1 LQKCFINNGPV
12 SRTDAAHISGGQ
24 SVIRSKNAELTHGF
38 RVPEVIRS
46 SRMGAPSSAG
56 QGPPR
61 RGRSIGSYFATRLAV
76 PAVCLVLVWVAVAVA
91 VFVGALRHVVHP
103 SAHRALIEAVVVAG
117 AGLVVALAVIVLIW
131 AFVRQLTREAA
142 TLAATAG
149 RLADEQLPTA
159 VARLR
164 DGAREPEA
172 GTQPTTVQPT
182 TGQPA
187 RIAEFA
193 AVTAALASMQATA
206 TTAAASEARL
216 RGGFRQV
223 LTSLGRRNQSLL
235 LRQLRILD
243 TLEQQAASPAAL
255 ADLFALDHLTT
266 RMRRHAE
273 SLTVLSGAPQARP
286 RIGPVSVIDVI
297 RAAVA
302 ETEDYKRVVVRTE
315 TEEVV
320 AASAVN
326 DVIHLLAELIENAT
340 LFSPSA
346 TRVEV
351 RAERVANGFAIEVE
365 DRGLGI
371 APDQLSDLNARLASP
386 PDFDIVDADRLGL
399 FVAGLLAARHGIEV
413 SLTPSPY
420 RGTKAIVLL
429 PDELVLPGTD
439 ADGPAGAARLRSTN
453 ALSLVGVAASPA
465 LPEPRQGEADA
476 AGQPGTTFHGLP
488 RRVRPD
494 KQAQPAD
501 QDRPAAH
508 SREAAPTDAPAPDD
522 ARRLAASLQRSWHR
536 SRADDE
542 SGDDTADADAAD
554 AGAPEDVGRGGWAPD
569 NEEENRHGW

>member
-1 LQKCFINNGPV
+1 M
-12 SRTDAAHISGGQ
+12 
-24 SVIRSKNAELTHGF
+24 
-38 RVPEVIRS
+38 EV
-46 SRMGAPSSAG
+46 PSSAS

-61 RGRSIGSYFATRLAV
+61 SGRSIGSYLVARLVV
-76 PAVCLVLVWVAVAVA
+76 PAVCLVLVWAAIAAA
-91 VFVGALRHVVHP
+91 VFAGALRHVMQP
-103 SAHRALIEAVVVAG
+103 SGHRAIIEAVVVAG
-117 AGLVVALAVIVLIW
+117 SGLVVALAVIALMW
-131 AFVRQLTREAA
+131 SAARRLGREAA
-142 TLAATAG
+142 SLAAVA
-149 RLADEQLPTA
+149 RYVADDQLPKT

-164 DGAREPEA
+164 DGAGAGEA
-172 GTQPTTVQPT
+172 VTQQAAIEAR
-182 TGQPA
+182 PA
-187 RIAEFA
+187 RLAEFA
-193 AVTAALASMQATA
+193 AVITALTSMQRTA
-206 TTAAASEARL
+206 TSAAAAEARL

-235 LRQLRILD
+235 LRQLRIID

-255 ADLFALDHLTT
+255 ADLFTLDHLTT

-273 SLTVLSGAPQARP
+273 SLTVLSGAPAARP
-286 RIGPVSVIDVI
+286 RIGQVAVVDVI

-326 DVIHLLAELIENAT
+326 DMIHLLAELIENAT

-346 TRVEV
+346 TKVEV

-371 APDQLSDLNARLASP
+371 APDQLADLNARLASP
-386 PDFDIVDADRLGL
+386 PDFDLVDADRLGL
-399 FVAGLLAARHGIEV
+399 FVAGLLARRHGVEV

-429 PDELVLPGTD
+429 PDELVLPATD
-439 ADGPAGAARLRSTN
+439 AEGTPGAARLRSTN

-465 LPEPRQGEADA
+465 LPEPRQADSIEA

-494 KQAQPAD
+494 KQAQPGE
-501 QDRPAAH
+501 PAGPG
-508 SREAAPTDAPAPDD
+508 REAGPTEAPAPDD

-536 SRADDE
+536 SRADDDE
-542 SGDDTADADAAD
+542 PEG
-554 AGAPEDVGRGGWAPD
+554 AGAPDDRRLQGWAPD
-569 NEEENRHGW
+569 EEEL

>member
-1 LQKCFINNGPV
+1 M
-12 SRTDAAHISGGQ
+12 
-24 SVIRSKNAELTHGF
+24 
-38 RVPEVIRS
+38 EV
-46 SRMGAPSSAG
+46 PSSAG

-61 RGRSIGSYFATRLAV
+61 SAGRSIGSYFAARLAV
-76 PAVCLVLVWVAVAVA
+76 PAVCLVLVWAAVAGA
-91 VFVGALRHVVHP
+91 VFAGALRHVIHP
-103 SAHRALIEAVVVAG
+103 SGHRALIEAVVVAG
-117 AGLVVALAVIVLIW
+117 AGLVIAFAIIALIW
-131 AFVRQLTREAA
+131 AFARRLAREAGG
-142 TLAATAG
+142 LAATA
-149 RLADEQLPTA
+149 RHLADEQLPQA

-164 DGAREPEA
+164 DGAGAETVTKQATR
-172 GTQPTTVQPT
+172 QPQP
-182 TGQPA
+182 

-193 AVTAALASMQATA
+193 AVTAALASMQSTATA
-206 TTAAASEARL
+206 AAASEARL

-273 SLTVLSGAPQARP
+273 SLTVLSGAPAARP
-286 RIGPVSVIDVI
+286 RIGPVSVVDVI

-326 DVIHLLAELIENAT
+326 DMIHLLAELIENAT

-371 APDQLSDLNARLASP
+371 APDQLTELNARLASP

-399 FVAGLLAARHGIEV
+399 FVAGLLAARHGVEV

-429 PDELVLPGTD
+429 PDELVLAGAD
-439 ADGPAGAARLRSTN
+439 ADGPGGTARLRATN
-453 ALSLVGVAASPA
+453 ALSLVGVAASPE
-465 LPEPRQGEADA
+465 LPEPRQGEGDV
-476 AGQPGTTFHGLP
+476 GGLPGTTFHGLP

-494 KQAQPAD
+494 KQSQQPE
-501 QDRPAAH
+501 QDHQGGHA
-508 SREAAPTDAPAPDD
+508 REAAPTDAPAPDD

-536 SRADDE
+536 SRADD
-542 SGDDTADADAAD
+542 DTADDD
-554 AGAPEDVGRGGWAPD
+554 PVEAGEPDGSQRGGWAPGSGGWAPD
-569 NEEENRHGW
+569 NEEEA

>member
-1 LQKCFINNGPV
+1 MV
-12 SRTDAAHISGGQ
+12 
-24 SVIRSKNAELTHGF
+24 V
-38 RVPEVIRS
+38 
-46 SRMGAPSSAG
+46 PSSAG

-61 RGRSIGSYFATRLAV
+61 SAGRSIGSYLAARLAV
-76 PAVCLVLVWVAVAVA
+76 PAVCLVLVWAVIAGA
-91 VFVGALRHVVHP
+91 VFAGALRHVVHP
-103 SAHRALIEAVVVAG
+103 SGHRAVIEAVVVAG
-117 AGLVVALAVIVLIW
+117 SGLVVALVMVVLIW
-131 AFVRQLTREAA
+131 SVARQLAREAA
-142 TLAATAG
+142 GLAATA
-149 RLADEQLPTA
+149 RYLADDQLPKT

-164 DGAREPEA
+164 DGVSEA
-172 GTQPTTVQPT
+172 EATAQSA
-182 TGQPA
+182 PA
-187 RIAEFA
+187 RPAKIAEFA
-193 AVTAALASMQATA
+193 AVTAALASMQGTA
-206 TTAAASEARL
+206 TTAAAAEARL

-235 LRQLRILD
+235 LRQLRIID

-273 SLTVLSGAPQARP
+273 SLTVLSGAPAARP
-286 RIGPVSVIDVI
+286 RIGQVPVIDVI

-320 AASAVN
+320 SASAVN
-326 DVIHLLAELIENAT
+326 DMIHLLAELIENAT

-371 APDQLSDLNARLASP
+371 APDQLADLNKRLASP
-386 PDFDIVDADRLGL
+386 PDFDLVDADRLGL
-399 FVAGLLAARHGIEV
+399 FVAGLLARRHGVEV

-429 PDELVLPGTD
+429 PDELVLPGAE
-439 ADGPAGAARLRSTN
+439 ADGAGGAARLRATN

-465 LPEPRQGEADA
+465 LPEPRLGEIEPA

-494 KQAQPAD
+494 KQAQPAEH
-501 QDRPAAH
+501 DRPAGPGGGT
-508 SREAAPTDAPAPDD
+508 APTDAPAPDD

-536 SRADDE
+536 SRADD
-542 SGDDTADADAAD
+542 D
-554 AGAPEDVGRGGWAPD
+554 PEETGEPREARHQGWAPD
-569 NEEENRHGW
+569 EEEL

>member
-1 LQKCFINNGPV
+1 MV
-12 SRTDAAHISGGQ
+12 
-24 SVIRSKNAELTHGF
+24 V
-38 RVPEVIRS
+38 
-46 SRMGAPSSAG
+46 PSSAG
-56 QGPPR
+56 QRPPR
-61 RGRSIGSYFATRLAV
+61 SAGRSVGSFFAARLAV
-76 PAVCLVLVWVAVAVA
+76 PAACLVLVWAAVAAA
-91 VFVGALRHVVHP
+91 VFAGGLHRVVHP

-117 AGLVVALAVIVLIW
+117 AGLIVALVMVALAW
-131 AFVRQLTREAA
+131 SCVRQLAREAA
-142 TLAATAG
+142 GLATA
-149 RLADEQLPTA
+149 
-159 VARLR
+159 
-164 DGAREPEA
+164 
-172 GTQPTTVQPT
+172 QPTSR
-182 TGQPA
+182 PA

-193 AVTAALASMQATA
+193 AVAEAVAKMQGAA
-206 TTAAASEARL
+206 TTAAAAEARL

-273 SLTVLSGAPQARP
+273 SLTVLSGAPAARP
-286 RIGPVSVIDVI
+286 RIGQVPVIDVI

-326 DVIHLLAELIENAT
+326 DIIHLLAELIENAT

-346 TRVEV
+346 TKVEV

-371 APDQLSDLNARLASP
+371 APDQLSELNARLASP

-399 FVAGLLAARHGIEV
+399 FVASLLAARHGVEV

-429 PDELVLPGTD
+429 PDELVL
-439 ADGPAGAARLRSTN
+439 DGAVAGDQAGAARLRATN
-453 ALSLVGVAASPA
+453 ALSLVGAAAPAA
-465 LPEPRQGEADA
+465 LPEPRQGDGDP
-476 AGQPGTTFHGLP
+476 AGLSATTFHGLP

-494 KQAQPAD
+494 KPQSAEQDHQAGQP
-501 QDRPAAH
+501 
-508 SREAAPTDAPAPDD
+508 REAPLINRPGPTDAPAPDD

-536 SRADDE
+536 SRADD
-542 SGDDTADADAAD
+542 DDGETDDE
-554 AGAPEDVGRGGWAPD
+554 AGALEGRPRRGWAPD
-569 NEEENRHGW
+569 NEEEA

>member
-1 LQKCFINNGPV
+1 V
-12 SRTDAAHISGGQ
+12 
-24 SVIRSKNAELTHGF
+24 
-38 RVPEVIRS
+38 
-46 SRMGAPSSAG
+46 
-56 QGPPR
+56 
-61 RGRSIGSYFATRLAV
+61 AV
-76 PAVCLVLVWVAVAVA
+76 PAFCLVLAWAALAGA
-91 VFVGALRHVVHP
+91 VFAGALRHVVHP
-103 SAHRALIEAVVVAG
+103 SGHRALIEAMVVAG
-117 AGLVVALAVIVLIW
+117 AGLVVALAVIALIW
-131 AFVRQLTREAA
+131 AFARRLAREAA
-142 TLAATAG
+142 GLAASA
-149 RLADEQLPTA
+149 RHLADVQLPQA

-164 DGAREPEA
+164 DGAGAETVTQQA
-172 GTQPTTVQPT
+172 GKQP
-182 TGQPA
+182 

-193 AVTAALASMQATA
+193 AVTAALASMQGTA
-206 TTAAASEARL
+206 TAAATSEARL

-273 SLTVLSGAPQARP
+273 SLTVLSGAPAARP
-286 RIGPVSVIDVI
+286 RIGPVSVVDVI

-320 AASAVN
+320 SASAVN
-326 DVIHLLAELIENAT
+326 DMIHLLAELIENAT

-371 APDQLSDLNARLASP
+371 APDQLTDLNARLASP

-399 FVAGLLAARHGIEV
+399 FVAGLLAARHGVEV
-413 SLTPSPY
+413 SLAPSPY

-429 PDELVLPGTD
+429 PDELVLPGAD
-439 ADGPAGAARLRSTN
+439 ADGPGGPARLRATN
-453 ALSLVGVAASPA
+453 ALSLVGAAASPA
-465 LPEPRQGEADA
+465 LPEPRQGEGDVGGLPA
-476 AGQPGTTFHGLP
+476 TTFHGLP

-494 KQAQPAD
+494 KQSQQPEQEHQAGH
-501 QDRPAAH
+501 A
-508 SREAAPTDAPAPDD
+508 REAAPPTDAPAPDD

-536 SRADDE
+536 SRADDV
-542 SGDDTADADAAD
+542 TADDDAVE
-554 AGAPEDVGRGGWAPD
+554 AGEPDGSLRGGWAPDNGGWAPD
-569 NEEENRHGW
+569 NEEET

>member
-1 LQKCFINNGPV
+1 
-12 SRTDAAHISGGQ
+12 
-24 SVIRSKNAELTHGF
+24 
-38 RVPEVIRS
+38 
-46 SRMGAPSSAG
+46 MGVPSSAG

-61 RGRSIGSYFATRLAV
+61 GAGRSIGSYFAARLAV
-76 PAVCLVLVWVAVAVA
+76 PAVCLVLVWAAVAGA
-91 VFVGALRHVVHP
+91 VFAGALHHVIHP
-103 SAHRALIEAVVVAG
+103 SAHRALVEAMVVAG
-117 AGLVVALAVIVLIW
+117 AGLLVALAVIALIW
-131 AFVRQLTREAA
+131 AFARRLAREAA
-142 TLAATAG
+142 SLAATA
-149 RLADEQLPTA
+149 RHLADEQLPQA

-164 DGAREPEA
+164 GGAGA
-172 GTQPTTVQPT
+172 DAVTQQAYRRA
-182 TGQPA
+182 QPA

-193 AVTAALASMQATA
+193 AVTAALASMEGTATA
-206 TTAAASEARL
+206 AAASEARL

-273 SLTVLSGAPQARP
+273 SLTVLSGAPAGRP
-286 RIGPVSVIDVI
+286 RIGQVSVIDVI

-326 DVIHLLAELIENAT
+326 DMIHLLAELIENAT

-371 APDQLSDLNARLASP
+371 APDQLSDLNARLANP

-399 FVAGLLAARHGIEV
+399 FVAGLLAARHGVEV

-429 PDELVLPGTD
+429 PDELVLPGAD
-439 ADGPAGAARLRSTN
+439 ADGPPGAARLRATN
-453 ALSLVGVAASPA
+453 ALSLVGAAASPA
-465 LPEPRQGEADA
+465 LPEPRQGEGDV
-476 AGQPGTTFHGLP
+476 AGQPATTFHGLP

-494 KQAQPAD
+494 KPSQQAELDPPAGH
-501 QDRPAAH
+501 A
-508 SREAAPTDAPAPDD
+508 REVAPTDAPAPDD

-536 SRADDE
+536 SRADDDTA
-542 SGDDTADADAAD
+542 GDDAVEAREPDDRR
-554 AGAPEDVGRGGWAPD
+554 RGGWAPD
-569 NEEENRHGW
+569 NEEEV

>member
-1 LQKCFINNGPV
+1 MV
-12 SRTDAAHISGGQ
+12 
-24 SVIRSKNAELTHGF
+24 V
-38 RVPEVIRS
+38 
-46 SRMGAPSSAG
+46 PSSAG

-61 RGRSIGSYFATRLAV
+61 SGRSIGFYLATRLAV
-76 PAVCLVLVWVAVAVA
+76 PAVCLVIVWA
-91 VFVGALRHVVHP
+91 VFAGAVFAGTLHHVLHP
-103 SAHRALIEAVVVAG
+103 SAHRAIIEAVVVAG
-117 AGLVVALAVIVLIW
+117 SGLLVALVVIALIW
-131 AFVRQLTREAA
+131 TAGRQLAREAA
-142 TLAATAG
+142 GLAVMA
-149 RLADEQLPTA
+149 RYLADEQLPRT

-164 DGAREPEA
+164 DG
-172 GTQPTTVQPT
+172 
-182 TGQPA
+182 TGSADAATERAALSTRPA
-187 RIAEFA
+187 KIAEFV
-193 AVTAALASMQATA
+193 AVTAALARIQGTATA
-206 TTAAASEARL
+206 AAASEARL

-235 LRQLRILD
+235 LRQLRIID
-243 TLEQQAASPAAL
+243 TLEQQATSPAAL

-273 SLTVLSGAPQARP
+273 SLTVLSGTPAARP
-286 RIGPVSVIDVI
+286 RIGQVAVVDVI

-320 AASAVN
+320 SAAAVN
-326 DVIHLLAELIENAT
+326 DMIHLLAELIENAT

-346 TRVEV
+346 TKVEV

-386 PDFDIVDADRLGL
+386 PDFDLVDADRLGL
-399 FVAGLLAARHGIEV
+399 FVAGLLARRHGVEV

-429 PDELVLPGTD
+429 PDELVLTD
-439 ADGPAGAARLRSTN
+439 TEAGGQSGSARLRATN

-465 LPEPRQGEADA
+465 LPEPRSGDSDA
-476 AGQPGTTFHGLP
+476 GDQPPTTFHGLP

-494 KQAQPAD
+494 KQSQSAEL
-501 QDRPAAH
+501 DRPAG
-508 SREAAPTDAPAPDD
+508 SGREAAPTDAPAPDD

-536 SRADDE
+536 SRADDDPE
-542 SGDDTADADAAD
+542 GTGEPNDT
-554 AGAPEDVGRGGWAPD
+554 RLHGWTPD
-569 NEEENRHGW
+569 EEEA

>member
-1 LQKCFINNGPV
+1 MV
-12 SRTDAAHISGGQ
+12 
-24 SVIRSKNAELTHGF
+24 V
-38 RVPEVIRS
+38 
-46 SRMGAPSSAG
+46 PSSAG

-61 RGRSIGSYFATRLAV
+61 SAGRSIGSYLAARLVV
-76 PAVCLVLVWVAVAVA
+76 PAVCLVLVWAVIAGA
-91 VFVGALRHVVHP
+91 VFAGALRHVIHP
-103 SAHRALIEAVVVAG
+103 SGHRALIEAVVVAG
-117 AGLVVALAVIVLIW
+117 SGLIVALAVVALIW
-131 AFVRQLTREAA
+131 SIAHQLAREAA
-142 TLAATAG
+142 GLAATA
-149 RLADEQLPTA
+149 RYLADEQLPKT

-164 DGAREPEA
+164 DGAGEAEA
-172 GTQPTTVQPT
+172 GAQQVAAR
-182 TGQPA
+182 PA
-187 RIAEFA
+187 KIAEFA
-193 AVTAALASMQATA
+193 AVTAALASMQGTA
-206 TTAAASEARL
+206 TTAAAAEARL

-235 LRQLRILD
+235 LRQLRIID

-273 SLTVLSGAPQARP
+273 SLTVLSAAPAARP
-286 RIGPVSVIDVI
+286 RIGQVPVIDVI

-326 DVIHLLAELIENAT
+326 DMIHLLAELIENAT

-351 RAERVANGFAIEVE
+351 RAERVANGFAVEVE

-371 APDQLSDLNARLASP
+371 APDQLTDLNKRLASP
-386 PDFDIVDADRLGL
+386 PDFDLVDADRLGL
-399 FVAGLLAARHGIEV
+399 FVAGLLARRHGVEV

-429 PDELVLPGTD
+429 PDELVLPGAD
-439 ADGPAGAARLRSTN
+439 ADGLGGAARLRSTN
-453 ALSLVGVAASPA
+453 ALSLVGAAASPA
-465 LPEPRQGEADA
+465 LPEPRLGESEFA

-494 KQAQPAD
+494 KQAQPAEH
-501 QDRPAAH
+501 DRPAGPG
-508 SREAAPTDAPAPDD
+508 REATPTDAPAPDD

-536 SRADDE
+536 SRADDDPE
-542 SGDDTADADAAD
+542 ETGEPRDA
-554 AGAPEDVGRGGWAPD
+554 RLQGWMPD
-569 NEEENRHGW
+569 EEEA

>member
-1 LQKCFINNGPV
+1 
-12 SRTDAAHISGGQ
+12 
-24 SVIRSKNAELTHGF
+24 
-38 RVPEVIRS
+38 
-46 SRMGAPSSAG
+46 MGVPSSAG

-61 RGRSIGSYFATRLAV
+61 GAGRSIGSYFATRLAV
-76 PAVCLVLVWVAVAVA
+76 PAVCLVLVWAAVAGA
-91 VFVGALRHVVHP
+91 VFAGALHHVIHP
-103 SAHRALIEAVVVAG
+103 SAHRALVEAMVVAG
-117 AGLVVALAVIVLIW
+117 AGLLVALAVIALIW
-131 AFVRQLTREAA
+131 AFARRLAREAA
-142 TLAATAG
+142 SLAATA
-149 RLADEQLPTA
+149 RHLADEQLPQA

-164 DGAREPEA
+164 GGAA
-172 GTQPTTVQPT
+172 ADAVTQQAYRRA
-182 TGQPA
+182 QPA

-193 AVTAALASMQATA
+193 AVTTALASMEGTATA
-206 TTAAASEARL
+206 AAASEARL

-273 SLTVLSGAPQARP
+273 SLTVLSGAPAGRP
-286 RIGPVSVIDVI
+286 RIGQVSVIDVI

-326 DVIHLLAELIENAT
+326 DMIHLLAELIENAT

-371 APDQLSDLNARLASP
+371 APDQLSDLNARLANP

-399 FVAGLLAARHGIEV
+399 FVAGLLAARHGVEV

-429 PDELVLPGTD
+429 PDELVLSGAD
-439 ADGPAGAARLRSTN
+439 ADGPAGAARLRATN

-465 LPEPRQGEADA
+465 LPEPRQGGGDVAELPA
-476 AGQPGTTFHGLP
+476 TTFHGLP

-494 KQAQPAD
+494 KPSQQAELDPPAGH
-501 QDRPAAH
+501 A
-508 SREAAPTDAPAPDD
+508 REVAPTDAPAPDD

-536 SRADDE
+536 SRADDDAA
-542 SGDDTADADAAD
+542 GDDAVE
-554 AGAPEDVGRGGWAPD
+554 AGEPDDGRRGGWAPD
-569 NEEENRHGW
+569 NEEEV

>member
-1 LQKCFINNGPV
+1 
-12 SRTDAAHISGGQ
+12 
-24 SVIRSKNAELTHGF
+24 
-38 RVPEVIRS
+38 
-46 SRMGAPSSAG
+46 MGVPSSAG

-61 RGRSIGSYFATRLAV
+61 SAGRSIGSYFAARLAV
-76 PAVCLVLVWVAVAVA
+76 PAVCLVLVWAVAAGA
-91 VFVGALRHVVHP
+91 VFAGALRHVVHP
-103 SAHRALIEAVVVAG
+103 SAHRAFIEAVVVAG
-117 AGLVVALAVIVLIW
+117 AGLLVALAVIALIW
-131 AFVRQLTREAA
+131 AFARRLAREAA
-142 TLAATAG
+142 GLAAVASH
-149 RLADEQLPTA
+149 LADEQLPQA

-164 DGAREPEA
+164 DGAEA
-172 GTQPTTVQPT
+172 ETVTRQAVRQAP
-182 TGQPA
+182 PA
-187 RIAEFA
+187 RMAEFA
-193 AVTAALASMQATA
+193 AVTAALASMQGTA
-206 TTAAASEARL
+206 TAAAVSEARL

-273 SLTVLSGAPQARP
+273 SLTVLSGAPAARP

-315 TEEVV
+315 TAEVV

-326 DVIHLLAELIENAT
+326 DMIHLLAELIENAT

-371 APDQLSDLNARLASP
+371 APDQLTDLNARLASP

-399 FVAGLLAARHGIEV
+399 FVAGLLAARHGVEV

-429 PDELVLPGTD
+429 PDELVLPGAD
-439 ADGPAGAARLRSTN
+439 AEGPAGAARLRATN

-465 LPEPRQGEADA
+465 LPEPRQGEGDVGGLPA
-476 AGQPGTTFHGLP
+476 TTFHGLP
-488 RRVRPD
+488 RRVRPE
-494 KQAQPAD
+494 KQSPQAEQDQPVGH
-501 QDRPAAH
+501 P
-508 SREAAPTDAPAPDD
+508 REATPTDAPAPDD

-536 SRADDE
+536 SRADD
-542 SGDDTADADAAD
+542 DTADDDAAEAD
-554 AGAPEDVGRGGWAPD
+554 GPDGTRRGGWAPH
-569 NEEENRHGW
+569 NEEEA

>member
-1 LQKCFINNGPV
+1 
-12 SRTDAAHISGGQ
+12 
-24 SVIRSKNAELTHGF
+24 
-38 RVPEVIRS
+38 
-46 SRMGAPSSAG
+46 MGVPSSAG
-56 QGPPR
+56 QVPPR
-61 RGRSIGSYFATRLAV
+61 SAGRSIGSYFAARLAV
-76 PAVCLVLVWVAVAVA
+76 PAFCLVLVWAALAGA
-91 VFVGALRHVVHP
+91 VFAGALRHVIHP

-117 AGLVVALAVIVLIW
+117 AGLVVALAVIALIW
-131 AFVRQLTREAA
+131 AFARRLAREAA
-142 TLAATAG
+142 GLAASA
-149 RLADEQLPTA
+149 RHLADEQLPQA

-164 DGAREPEA
+164 EGAGAETVTRQS
-172 GTQPTTVQPT
+172 GKQP
-182 TGQPA
+182 

-193 AVTAALASMQATA
+193 AITAALASMQSTATA
-206 TTAAASEARL
+206 AAASEARL

-273 SLTVLSGAPQARP
+273 SLTVLSGATAARP
-286 RIGPVSVIDVI
+286 RIGPVSVVDVI

-326 DVIHLLAELIENAT
+326 DMIHLLAELIENAT

-371 APDQLSDLNARLASP
+371 APDQLTDLNARLASP

-399 FVAGLLAARHGIEV
+399 FVAGLLAARHGVEV

-429 PDELVLPGTD
+429 PDELVLAGAD
-439 ADGPAGAARLRSTN
+439 ADGQGGGARLRATN
-453 ALSLVGVAASPA
+453 ALSLVGAAASPA
-465 LPEPRQGEADA
+465 LPEPRQGEGDA
-476 AGQPGTTFHGLP
+476 GGLPATTFHGLP

-494 KQAQPAD
+494 KQSQEPE
-501 QDRPAAH
+501 QDHQAGRA
-508 SREAAPTDAPAPDD
+508 REAAPTDAPAPDD

-536 SRADDE
+536 SRADDDTAD
-542 SGDDTADADAAD
+542 DDTANGDAAE
-554 AGAPEDVGRGGWAPD
+554 AGEPDGSLRGGWAPD
-569 NEEENRHGW
+569 NGGWAPDKEEEA

>member
-1 LQKCFINNGPV
+1 
-12 SRTDAAHISGGQ
+12 
-24 SVIRSKNAELTHGF
+24 
-38 RVPEVIRS
+38 
-46 SRMGAPSSAG
+46 MGVASSAG

-61 RGRSIGSYFATRLAV
+61 SGRSIGSYLAARLAV
-76 PAVCLVLVWVAVAVA
+76 PAVCLVIVWAAVAAA
-91 VFVGALRHVVHP
+91 VFAGALHHVVHP

-117 AGLVVALAVIVLIW
+117 AGLLVALIVVALTA
-131 AFVRQLTREAA
+131 AAGRQLAREAA
-142 TLAATAG
+142 GLAAVA
-149 RLADEQLPTA
+149 RYLADEQLPKT

-164 DGAREPEA
+164 DGAGSGEA
-172 GTQPTTVQPT
+172 VTQQAALAR
-182 TGQPA
+182 PA
-187 RIAEFA
+187 KIAEFA
-193 AVTAALASMQATA
+193 AVTAALASMQGTA
-206 TTAAASEARL
+206 TSAAAAEARL
-216 RGGFRQV
+216 RSGFRQV

-235 LRQLRILD
+235 LRQLRIID

-273 SLTVLSGAPQARP
+273 SLTVLSGTPAARP
-286 RIGPVSVIDVI
+286 RIGQVAVIDVI

-320 AASAVN
+320 SASAVN
-326 DVIHLLAELIENAT
+326 DMIHLLAELIENAT

-371 APDQLSDLNARLASP
+371 APDQLKDLNARLASP

-399 FVAGLLAARHGIEV
+399 FVAGLLARRHNVEV

-429 PDELVLPGTD
+429 PDELVLPD
-439 ADGPAGAARLRSTN
+439 AEAGQGGAARLRSTN

-465 LPEPRQGEADA
+465 LPEPRLGDSDGDSDI

-494 KQAQPAD
+494 KSVQPGE
-501 QDRPAAH
+501 QERGTGPG
-508 SREAAPTDAPAPDD
+508 REAATTDAPAPDD

-536 SRADDE
+536 SRADD
-542 SGDDTADADAAD
+542 D
-554 AGAPEDVGRGGWAPD
+554 PEETDELDHRRRGGWAPD
-569 NEEENRHGW
+569 NEEEA

>member
-1 LQKCFINNGPV
+1 
-12 SRTDAAHISGGQ
+12 
-24 SVIRSKNAELTHGF
+24 
-38 RVPEVIRS
+38 
-46 SRMGAPSSAG
+46 MGVPSSVG

-61 RGRSIGSYFATRLAV
+61 GAGRSIGSYFAARLAV
-76 PAVCLVLVWVAVAVA
+76 PAVCLVLVWAAVAGA
-91 VFVGALRHVVHP
+91 VFAGALHHVIHP
-103 SAHRALIEAVVVAG
+103 SAHRALVEAMVVAG
-117 AGLVVALAVIVLIW
+117 AGLLVALAVIALIW
-131 AFVRQLTREAA
+131 AFARRLAREAA
-142 TLAATAG
+142 SLAATA
-149 RLADEQLPTA
+149 RHLADEQLPQA

-164 DGAREPEA
+164 GGAA
-172 GTQPTTVQPT
+172 ADAVTQQAYRRA
-182 TGQPA
+182 QPA

-193 AVTAALASMQATA
+193 AVTTALASMEGTATA
-206 TTAAASEARL
+206 AAASEARL

-273 SLTVLSGAPQARP
+273 SLTVLSGAPAGRP
-286 RIGPVSVIDVI
+286 RIGQVSVIDVI

-326 DVIHLLAELIENAT
+326 DMIHLLAELIENAT

-371 APDQLSDLNARLASP
+371 APEQLSDLNARLANP

-399 FVAGLLAARHGIEV
+399 FVAGLLAARHGVEV

-429 PDELVLPGTD
+429 PDELVLPGAD
-439 ADGPAGAARLRSTN
+439 ADGPAGAARLRATN

-465 LPEPRQGEADA
+465 LPEPRQGEGDV
-476 AGQPGTTFHGLP
+476 AGLPATTFHGLP

-494 KQAQPAD
+494 KPSQQAELDPPAGH
-501 QDRPAAH
+501 A
-508 SREAAPTDAPAPDD
+508 REVAPTDTPAPED

-536 SRADDE
+536 SRADD
-542 SGDDTADADAAD
+542 DTADDDAVE
-554 AGAPEDVGRGGWAPD
+554 AGEPDDRRRGGWAPD
-569 NEEENRHGW
+569 NEEEV